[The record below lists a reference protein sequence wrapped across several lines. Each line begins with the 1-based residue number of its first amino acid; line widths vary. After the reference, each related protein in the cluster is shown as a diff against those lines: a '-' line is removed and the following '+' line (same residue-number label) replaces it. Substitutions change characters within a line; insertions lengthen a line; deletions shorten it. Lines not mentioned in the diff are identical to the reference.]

1 MSYTKRIFFFCDSYK
16 TKWMFSI
23 ELQNYIEYNNS
34 HSVYLYL
41 NTVTLIYYSLISLV
55 QLCTCT
61 YMYTHVCILII
72 YVHDCILLF
81 SVVVYQHVWRTNNLN
96 KIELNLVKI
105 LCCTIFII
113 FSEVCAGH
121 PSSWMSLLVGVKT
134 KRYSLNLFLI
144 FAGKYQAIKLC

>member
-1 MSYTKRIFFFCDSYK
+1 
-16 TKWMFSI
+16 MFSI

-72 YVHDCILLF
+72 YVH
-81 SVVVYQHVWRTNNLN
+81 VYYCLVWLYTNMFG
-96 KIELNLVKI
+96 EP
-105 LCCTIFII
+105 II
-113 FSEVCAGH
+113 
-121 PSSWMSLLVGVKT
+121 
-134 KRYSLNLFLI
+134 
-144 FAGKYQAIKLC
+144 